1 MTRQIDLSS
10 LTRRQREVL
19 SLVLQGDSN
28 KEISRKIFV
37 TERTAETHVTAIL
50 AKVGLDSRTRLIA
63 RLLHQK
69 IQQLEEA
76 TSTKATP

>member
-1 MTRQIDLSS
+1 MTRQLDLST

-19 SLVLQGDSN
+19 DLVLQGASN
-28 KEISRKIFV
+28 KEIARTVFV
-37 TERTAETHVTAIL
+37 TERTVETHVTAIL
-50 AKVGLDSRTRLIA
+50 SKVGLDSRSRLIA

-76 TSTKATP
+76 LSTKATP

>member
-1 MTRQIDLSS
+1 MTRQLDLST

-19 SLVLQGDSN
+19 DLVLQGASN
-28 KEISRKIFV
+28 KEIARTVFV

-50 AKVGLDSRTRLIA
+50 SKVGLDSRSRLIA